1 MNAHLFLFYSLD
13 YILIYGFHVSNYSS
27 GNVTDTGGSGNSPP
41 GVLGSPSSGDQNVGA
56 GGAASDGSWMG
67 YLSNVVSA
75 SATYLPS
82 QVTDT
87 LLQGRAFATVHHNLY
102 GLRNICALAL

>member
-1 MNAHLFLFYSLD
+1 MQNLSILVNTSKLTFGSL
-13 YILIYGFHVSNYSS
+13 GFSS
-27 GNVTDTGGSGNSPP
+27 GSATDTGGSGNSPP
-41 GVLGSPSSGDQNVGA
+41 GVLGSPSSGDQNIGA
-56 GGAASDGSWMG
+56 GGTASDGSWMG

>member
-1 MNAHLFLFYSLD
+1 M
-13 YILIYGFHVSNYSS
+13 
-27 GNVTDTGGSGNSPP
+27 TDTGGSGNSPP
-41 GVLGSPSSGDQNVGA
+41 GVLGSPSSGDQNA